1 MSLGQGDV
9 VVAADPFGHTPR
21 RPYLVVSN
29 ATRPFQGAD
38 YLVAG
43 ITTTE
48 RVDGNRLAD
57 EFDVG
62 GLDRESSVS
71 PWTVLTLRNDH
82 VSKRVAVASTR
93 VVEEAARSI
102 VRYVEPG

>member
-1 MSLGQGDV
+1 MSYGQDDV

-29 ATRPFQGAD
+29 DARPFQGED

-48 RVDGNRLAD
+48 REDGIALVDESDA
-57 EFDVG
+57 G
-62 GLDRESSVS
+62 GLDRESFVS
-71 PWTVLTLRNDH
+71 PWTVLTIRNDH

-102 VRYVEPG
+102 ARYVEPA